1 MRKPMLALILLLVV
15 FASSVTLFAQEG
27 LIIRE
32 IVVVGN
38 TRTSERV
45 IRGQLFSRKAMYG
58 MMVFKNRLSG
68 DLRHSTSSLMNPCA

>member
-38 TRTSERV
+38 TRTSEQV
-45 IRGQLFSRKAMYG
+45 IRGQLPFKEG
-58 MMVFKNRLSG
+58 MMVFKNGLSG